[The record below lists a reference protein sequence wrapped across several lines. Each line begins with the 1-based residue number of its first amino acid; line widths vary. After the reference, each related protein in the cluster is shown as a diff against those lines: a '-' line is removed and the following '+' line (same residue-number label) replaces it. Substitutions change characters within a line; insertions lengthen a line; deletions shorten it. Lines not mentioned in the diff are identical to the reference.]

1 MGDMAD
7 DYMADDFT
15 NGHDWVYKTGLPRK
29 RTKVKAKAKAKV
41 ATTAPRT
48 PKTPKTPKAHKL
60 ELLLKSI
67 VERFPN
73 DPTAPGLAIAWLP
86 DEKQFYISIR
96 RFGGPFGAQPRVF
109 IAVRNPTLLEAMTEL
124 VAKYKAEINQRS
136 ATEEFLRLR

>member
-1 MGDMAD
+1 MP
-7 DYMADDFT
+7 T
-15 NGHDWVYKTGLPRK
+15 KKTIKTKTSRIPR
-29 RTKVKAKAKAKV
+29 
-41 ATTAPRT
+41 
-48 PKTPKTPKAHKL
+48 TPKAHKL

-109 IAVRNPTLLEAMTEL
+109 IAVRNSTLLDAMTEL
-124 VAKYKAEINQRS
+124 VAKYRAEVNQRS